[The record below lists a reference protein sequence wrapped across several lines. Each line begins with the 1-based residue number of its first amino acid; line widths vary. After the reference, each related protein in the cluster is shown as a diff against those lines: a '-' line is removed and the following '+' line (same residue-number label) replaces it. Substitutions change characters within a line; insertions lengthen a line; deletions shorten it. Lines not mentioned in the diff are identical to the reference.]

1 MKNILFLDLKK
12 QFKQI
17 KPEIN
22 EAVKRVIDRQFFILG
37 PELERFESLFSKY
50 LGSKYVLGVNSGTDG
65 LILALQSIGITKGDE
80 VITVPNSFI
89 ATTLAITQ
97 LGAKPVFVDIDPD
110 TYQIDANK
118 IEKAITLK
126 TKAILPVHL
135 YGAPCQIDVIK
146 KIADK
151 HHLYVIE
158 DACQAHGAIVN
169 NKQVGTFGDI
179 GVFSFYPGKN
189 LGAYGDAGAICTNDK
204 KIFERIKR
212 LRNYGQKEKYYHSEI
227 GINTRLDEIQA
238 AVLSVKLQ
246 YLDKW
251 NKQRNKIAN
260 LYNKHFSKIK
270 TQKIYDKTKSCYHV
284 FIIEVKDRNLFKEKL
299 AKKGIST
306 LIHYPLPIH
315 LQECYKYLGYK
326 KGDFPHTESAANKI
340 LSIPMYP
347 ELSEK
352 EVKYIVATINNL
364 KV

>member
-1 MKNILFLDLKK
+1 MNISFLDLKK

-17 KPEIN
+17 KLEIN
-22 EAVKRVIDRQFFILG
+22 SAIKTVLNHQFFILG
-37 PELERFESLFSKY
+37 PELENFELLFSKY
-50 LGSKYVLGVNSGTDG
+50 LGAKYVVGVNSGTDG
-65 LILALQSIGITKGDE
+65 LILALQSVGVSKGDE
-80 VITVPNSFI
+80 VITPPNSFI

-118 IEKAITLK
+118 IEEAITSK

-135 YGAPCQIDVIK
+135 YGAPCQIEIIK

-151 HHLYVIE
+151 HHLYLIE
-158 DACQAHGAIVN
+158 DACQAHGATIK

-189 LGAYGDAGAICTNDK
+189 LGAYGDGGAICTNSK
-204 KIFERIKR
+204 EIYKRIKK

-238 AVLSVKLQ
+238 AILSIKLK
-246 YLDKW
+246 YLDQW
-251 NKQRNKIAN
+251 NLLRNKVARYYIKS
-260 LYNKHFSKIK
+260 LSKVK
-270 TQKIYDKTKSCYHV
+270 TQKIYDHSKSCYHI
-284 FIIEVKDRNLFKEKL
+284 FTIEVSNRDYIKKKL
-299 AKKGIST
+299 AEKGIQT

-326 KGDFPHTESAANKI
+326 KGDFPYTESSADKI
-340 LSIPMYP
+340 LSIPIYP
-347 ELSEK
+347 ELSKK
-352 EVKYIVATINNL
+352 EILHIITNINKL
-364 KV
+364 TV

>member
-37 PELERFESLFSKY
+37 AELERFESLFSKY

-158 DACQAHGAIVN
+158 DACQAHAW
-169 NKQVGTFGDI
+169 
-179 GVFSFYPGKN
+179 
-189 LGAYGDAGAICTNDK
+189 A
-204 KIFERIKR
+204 
-212 LRNYGQKEKYYHSEI
+212 
-227 GINTRLDEIQA
+227 
-238 AVLSVKLQ
+238 
-246 YLDKW
+246 
-251 NKQRNKIAN
+251 
-260 LYNKHFSKIK
+260 
-270 TQKIYDKTKSCYHV
+270 
-284 FIIEVKDRNLFKEKL
+284 
-299 AKKGIST
+299 
-306 LIHYPLPIH
+306 
-315 LQECYKYLGYK
+315 
-326 KGDFPHTESAANKI
+326 
-340 LSIPMYP
+340 
-347 ELSEK
+347 
-352 EVKYIVATINNL
+352 
-364 KV
+364 